1 MTERRIV
8 EYKMLRVSGNAMTTE
23 AVNKEIADGFQPY
36 GSKIHIETGSNFF
49 HFYLPMVRY
58 AEPEP
63 DNKLAQLAFALA
75 KRVKGLNPPSKYSQF
90 HDPADAILAI
100 EAGGDNGW
108 KPEPDN
114 AALQTEI
121 ERLRAVVAK
130 FEAEL
135 GDWHDCARIDA
146 KMSGPVLM
154 GWDRRQLDRC
164 WEKHIRNRPA
174 DQTGGEG

>member
-1 MTERRIV
+1 MSERRIV

-63 DNKLAQLAFALA
+63 TPDDEQ
-75 KRVKGLNPPSKYSQF
+75 
-90 HDPADAILAI
+90 DA
-100 EAGGDNGW
+100 
-108 KPEPDN
+108 
-114 AALQTEI
+114 EI
-121 ERLRAVVAK
+121 ERLRA
-130 FEAEL
+130 ENERLRAENERL
-135 GDWHDCARIDA
+135 SEENVDWHSCVSTDIL
-146 KMSGPVLM
+146 MSGPVFTGGNRSAL
-154 GWDRRQLDRC
+154 LRC
-164 WEKHIRNRPA
+164 FERYIRGAALA

>member
-1 MTERRIV
+1 MPPPKSIDRRTLLGAV
-8 EYKMLRVSGNAMTTE
+8 E
-23 AVNKEIADGFQPY
+23 
-36 GSKIHIETGSNFF
+36 
-49 HFYLPMVRY
+49 
-58 AEPEP
+58 
-63 DNKLAQLAFALA
+63 
-75 KRVKGLNPPSKYSQF
+75 
-90 HDPADAILAI
+90 
-100 EAGGDNGW
+100 
-108 KPEPDN
+108 
-114 AALQTEI
+114 EI
-121 ERLRAVVAK
+121 ERRRAVVAK